1 VRTPVVLV
9 VHISPYF
16 DKLIY
21 SPRKAPSM
29 LSVPRLEMQVRIFG
43 ALADPIRIKILL
55 LLSDGE
61 RCVCEILP
69 AFERSQSTI
78 SKHLSILYNA
88 GLLDRRIEGNRTI
101 YSIKNRRVVELLETA
116 DAIAIAHLSS
126 LVESEGD

>member
-1 VRTPVVLV
+1 
-9 VHISPYF
+9 
-16 DKLIY
+16 
-21 SPRKAPSM
+21 M

>member
-1 VRTPVVLV
+1 
-9 VHISPYF
+9 
-16 DKLIY
+16 
-21 SPRKAPSM
+21 M
-29 LSVPRLEMQVRIFG
+29 LSVPRVDMQVRIFS

-55 LLSDGE
+55 LLSGGE

-116 DAIAIAHLSS
+116 DAIALEHISS

>member
-1 VRTPVVLV
+1 MV
-9 VHISPYF
+9 
-16 DKLIY
+16 
-21 SPRKAPSM
+21 
-29 LSVPRLEMQVRIFG
+29 SVPRLDMHVRIFG

-55 LLSDGE
+55 MLAGGD

-101 YSIKNRRVVELLETA
+101 YSIKNKRVVEILETA
-116 DAIAIAHLSS
+116 DAIALEHLAR
-126 LVESEGD
+126 LAETEGD

>member
-1 VRTPVVLV
+1 MIIL
-9 VHISPYF
+9 ISPYF

-21 SPRKAPSM
+21 HPHRARPMPSA
-29 LSVPRLEMQVRIFG
+29 PRLDMQVRIFG
-43 ALADPIRIKILL
+43 ALADPIRIRILL
-55 LLSDGE
+55 LLSGGD

-101 YSIKNRRVVELLETA
+101 YSIKNRKVVELLETA
-116 DAIAIAHLSS
+116 DAIALEHLSR
-126 LVESEGD
+126 LAEAGGD